1 MAGAKAAA
9 DAIRDAIIT
18 DFIVDYF
25 VDVWFVDGLV
35 VYVECIVPGTR
46 KKRITLHDLI

>member
-35 VYVECIVPGTR
+35 VYVECTVQE
-46 KKRITLHDLI
+46 KKE

>member
-25 VDVWFVDGLV
+25 VDVCFVDGLV
-35 VYVECIVPGTR
+35 VYVECIVQE
-46 KKRITLHDLI
+46 I

>member
-25 VDVWFVDGLV
+25 VDVCFVDGLV
-35 VYVECIVPGTR
+35 VYVECTVQEN
-46 KKRITLHDLI
+46 KHQQNNQQ